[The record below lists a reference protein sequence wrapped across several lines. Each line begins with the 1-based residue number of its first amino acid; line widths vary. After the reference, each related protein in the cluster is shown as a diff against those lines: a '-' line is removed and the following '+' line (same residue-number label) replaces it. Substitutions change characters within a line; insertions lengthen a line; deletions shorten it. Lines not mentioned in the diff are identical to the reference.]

1 VRLVAIMTALL
12 AATASF
18 FAVQLIRGTGS
29 APSHSAASTTAKV
42 SPQHQAAPTATPAK
56 AKLGIISYNLPV
68 FEQQTKIF
76 PAITAKYYDWG
87 TPFPTADVLAN
98 HSEGVE
104 TLIVLEPQKQSA
116 QSIIAGKH
124 DAYLAQF
131 AAADKKLGL
140 PIILS
145 FAPEANGDWYPWG
158 FGHIKPA
165 TYQKMYQHVHNVLIR
180 DGAKKVTWLWQVDRI
195 WHTTEPLNL
204 LWPGKSYVNM
214 IGFDGQL
221 TKLTATLYSLFGPTI
236 KQVRSFT
243 KTTPLMLSEVAIEK
257 SPSRPQRVTALF
269 AAANKEKLRAVVF
282 FDVGIWDFDTDKATL
297 AAIRKAAAPHK

>member
-1 VRLVAIMTALL
+1 MRFVAIMTALL

-18 FAVQLIRGTGS
+18 FAVQLIRGAGS
-29 APSHSAASTTAKV
+29 ATSHSAARTTAKV
-42 SPQHQAAPTATPAK
+42 SPRHQARPKATPPK

-68 FEQQTKIF
+68 FEQQTKII

-87 TPFPTADVLAN
+87 TPFPTADVVSN

-116 QSIIAGKH
+116 QSIISGKH

-140 PIILS
+140 PITLS

-158 FGHIKPA
+158 FGQIKPA
-165 TYQKMYQHVHNVLIR
+165 AYKKMYQHVHNVLIR

-204 LWPGKSYVNM
+204 LWPGKSYVNE

-221 TKLTATLYSLFGPTI
+221 TKLSATLYSLFGPTI

-257 SPSRPQRVTALF
+257 SPSRPKRVTALF

-297 AAIRKAAAPHK
+297 AAIRKAASPHK